1 MAYIA
6 NTAFEQRVSNHE
18 FDSMANITGKFYDGN
33 GDADECSA
41 GFLCV
46 KDDLLPCDGYET
58 IYNNENSWAMVAATS
73 SATNVDAI
81 YACNTGDVAYA
92 TNAAAGTAYKMGINT
107 LGLSLPAGDWGTFTR
122 IDFAG
127 EGIYRIGEGNVDGTV
142 GTNLYFTI
150 DDGLF
155 STTATAPTAGTG
167 TPYFTLLGTGVFTE
181 GVYAGF
187 TYYDVQAH
195 IA

>member
-18 FDSMANITGKFYDGN
+18 FDSMANITGKFYN
-33 GDADECSA
+33 GSDVAEECSA
-41 GFLCV
+41 GFLCT
-46 KDDLLPCDGYET
+46 KSALLPVDGYT
-58 IYNNENSWAMVAATS
+58 GINNENSWKMVAATS

-92 TNAAAGTAYKMGINT
+92 TNSASGANYKMGINT
-107 LGLSLPAGDWGTFTR
+107 LGLSIPAGDWGTFTR
-122 IDFAG
+122 IDFEG
-127 EGIYRIGEGNVDGTV
+127 QGIYRIGAGNVSGTV

-150 DDGLF
+150 DAGLF
-155 STTATAPTAGTG
+155 KTAAAAPTAGSG
-167 TPYFTLLGTGVFTE
+167 TPYFTLMGTGTFTE
-181 GVYAGF
+181 GVYAAG

>member
-6 NTAFEQRVSNHE
+6 DTAFEQRVSNHE
-18 FDSMANITGKFYDGN
+18 FDSMANITGKFVDGN

-41 GFLCV
+41 GFLCT
-46 KDDLLPCDGYET
+46 KDELLPCEGYET
-58 IYNNENSWAMVAATS
+58 IYNNENSWQMVAATS
-73 SATNVDAI
+73 SNTEHDAI

-122 IDFAG
+122 IDFEG
-127 EGIYRIGEGNVDGTV
+127 EGIYRIGAGNTSGTI
-142 GTNLYFTI
+142 GTNEYFTI
-150 DDGLF
+150 DAGLF
-155 STTATAPTAGTG
+155 KTAAAVPATAG